1 MRVFPRFRSHHVA
14 LNSDWF
20 IALFTFAMI
29 GQKIYRV
36 KVMYTAEIL
45 YVANSAYKHLDRH
58 MFSRAFDCMMFTALF
73 TVAMIGQN
81 SWHVEIPRLV
91 WQVSFVFVPQLLLMH
106 SPLYYP
112 AGPARSVLVA
122 GLELFFLESGVS
134 SST

>member
-1 MRVFPRFRSHHVA
+1 MRVFPRFRSYHVA

-58 MFSRAFDCMMFTALF
+58 MFSRAFDCMM
-73 TVAMIGQN
+73 
-81 SWHVEIPRLV
+81 
-91 WQVSFVFVPQLLLMH
+91 LL
-106 SPLYYP
+106 
-112 AGPARSVLVA
+112 
-122 GLELFFLESGVS
+122 
-134 SST
+134 